1 MTSSAQAST
10 TLDELPTR
18 PPTPPRESL
27 AERADSMKPSVDRPF
42 DPRLSL
48 QTPPGANTPTS
59 TGATNSGSTS
69 RRSRKKVEWSSH
81 TEYKDPPDLEAAKFF
96 KSSPITTP
104 SAASSRPIKGILKP
118 SPSPNPLASSLNGQ
132 PNGLSHQAS
141 IAEML
146 DSTIKQLAGPD
157 RDLRVDAY
165 MMLSRALKAS
175 NNLPDRVALQG
186 KMSLFMSFIERD
198 VKSKNEKGTPDSSLV
213 NHAISLLT
221 TFLHFPAIASTLTSD
236 FGIFIIDHCIRCF
249 SDPAVPKDLARH
261 LMQVV
266 AFQSFSSKVMSSDR
280 VGRLITSL
288 HNIENHLTGKS
299 IVMGRIQIY
308 KRLIKQSRIH
318 MAVYTDWLKDMFTDM
333 LSTVRDIRTQAI
345 SLGTEAGFT
354 LRNEK
359 NVMRK
364 VTEILQSPDDKTTY
378 IQFYIRKL
386 EEMFKVKETS
396 STVPQIWSVVTLYL
410 QCPIS
415 RWVHFGPWFKL
426 AQDSFNASDLQT
438 KQEANHAWNRY
449 VYLSITSNK
458 MVAKSLGALGQPL
471 ASQLRRKI
479 NSKQSEEALK
489 LRRTVFGGVCNLYYY
504 AFRPNN
510 DMLWI
515 DSAWDLVLQPLMGQL
530 LNLDGTGEPS
540 PDSVTQASR
549 IVTGLLDVSTPR
561 SWKDDRIRDTALIS
575 PEELPSIDSRWTR
588 RNSERAFGLVGPIL
602 QRKFI
607 DLANPESLTY
617 RLWQAFVGSIAV
629 ASAKDIKVADETA
642 RFIAHSFDLL
652 SDVWA
657 KGIPDE
663 SEGSGTKFL
672 SSVQHYVEVLVRSLG
687 LLCFTEKKLSMSLTN
702 TFEPASTPSIRL
714 DRTDKS
720 SGTVQTPLLH
730 LFSMLSSKP
739 PGVADDDNLAECFLS
754 VFEPFF
760 HDKTT
765 RARVEL
771 SREMLRLLPRDAL
784 SPYGPWILA
793 AQNIRSLLDQNT
805 SVSSG
810 YQPPSSDRLLGP
822 EYREIVSLL
831 ERGLLSHPSL
841 PEDRWFSLFDLLSNH
856 IVQECGDA
864 GRALGLVEPLAKIVT
879 DNFFAGSQRSNGTA
893 LSVAIALF
901 TAAKLP
907 RDRQAVEAA
916 RRRLWGAP
924 PTAPRSSSFDPFQYL
939 YQLQSQSL
947 TFLYENEIEDIDEKM
962 VAYFEAINIF
972 IVAGFSQ
979 NGIKTLPKLQTGLSP
994 WIQDEKA
1001 HKSLRSDSPVSEP
1014 VRSLWNNIC
1023 AQLSELGRLEKK
1035 DLDAIEPLMAAAFRS
1050 KHRYVVNKM
1059 AETWNALV
1067 KDEESLDCSESLKS
1081 IIASLRPTVDV
1092 LYPGMEES
1100 SGDFGAQIQSFV
1112 DSQEDLSFVAL
1123 SSAKS
1128 TGPGVEQ
1135 TFPPPPSMT
1144 PMSMK
1149 GPLTR
1154 KRRRDATP
1162 DSVKTRSAKRTTP
1175 RLRHDDSQIQFAP
1188 IVSSPLVEE
1197 SQHLTERQKEVRQ
1210 RQEEN
1215 AGLYSAIQPSPRQRS
1230 HDAIEEKSKDSAA
1243 QKPRDLETTP
1253 ERPASYEEFITSTP
1267 TPRRGLALHLEG
1279 INDPPSSPPEPR
1291 RNPLL
1296 SEIQTRSKARDSME
1310 SWQFSSP
1317 PGSPAIGLETAEL
1330 QPEAQTPTKSSSS
1343 AKNKRSKKRGR
1354 KSGSSKKRGT
1364 VPSSLVDEEATDDVS
1379 VLADVPPTQNMEEA
1393 EEDKSELPAHNQVD
1407 SPQQPEQRQET
1418 PKSGEDEFVDAQ
1430 TSPAVVADNPAPA
1443 VAQQQAPGQSHES
1456 SFALS
1461 EGDESSF
1468 MRFVVELESR
1478 PRQEYEKFESVSV
1491 SPENKNKK
1499 KKRVSPEAC
1508 IEVQGDNSSEEEQ
1521 ATTKHPSPADV
1532 VPSTPVD
1539 AGSETSE
1546 ILTTS
1551 LRGSKR
1557 KRRRSAPST
1566 ETRSKKRRS
1575 ANPPGREQPED
1586 TQPASQEPNS
1596 PVPTVRRSSRRNA
1609 GLKGKELRNKRAQAS
1624 PTKKTKRTSMSQTP
1638 ETRSEPTDVR
1648 DGGDTDEELMSQ
1660 LVTESIAASQ
1670 SQEPEVKVHDA
1681 VIEDSMEVV
1690 SIDEAGPAEEP
1701 AAEDRKDSM
1710 EEVQEVVAE
1719 AEQDKTEEDVAAEVK
1734 SSSIM
1739 ETLRG
1744 GLKQLQGAALSR
1756 DEVYRLE
1763 DMLMDM
1769 KRELFEAERRGRL

>member
-1 MTSSAQAST
+1 MASSAQAST
-10 TLDELPTR
+10 TLDELPAR

-27 AERADSMKPSVDRPF
+27 TDKTDPMKASANRPF

-81 TEYKDPPDLEAAKFF
+81 TEYKDPPDLEASRFF

-157 RDLRVDAY
+157 RDSRLDAY

-198 VKSKNEKGTPDSSLV
+198 VKSKNDKGTADSSLV
-213 NHAISLLT
+213 NHALNLLT

-249 SDPAVPKDLARH
+249 SDPTLPKDLARH
-261 LMQVV
+261 LMQVA

-288 HNIENHLTGKS
+288 HNIENNLTGKS
-299 IVMGRIQIY
+299 IIMGRIQIY
-308 KRLIKQSRIH
+308 KRLIKQSRTH

-333 LSTVRDIRTQAI
+333 LSTVRDIRAQAI
-345 SLGTEAGFT
+345 SLGTEAGFA

-378 IQFYIRKL
+378 IQFYILKL
-386 EEMFKVKETS
+386 EEMFKEKES
-396 STVPQIWSVVTLYL
+396 ASVVPQIWGVVTLYL

-415 RWVHFGPWFKL
+415 RWVYFAPWFKL
-426 AQDSFNASDLQT
+426 AQDSFNAADLHT
-438 KQEANHAWNRY
+438 KQEANNAWNRY

-458 MVAKSLGALGQPL
+458 MAPKSLAPLGQPL
-471 ASQLRRKI
+471 TSQLRRKI
-479 NSKQSEEALK
+479 TSKQSEEALK
-489 LRRTVFGGVCNLYYY
+489 LRRTVLGGVCNLCYY
-504 AFRPNN
+504 AFRPSN

-515 DSAWDLVLQPLMGQL
+515 DSAWDLVLQPLMRQL
-530 LNLDGTGEPS
+530 LHLDGTSEPLA
-540 PDSVTQASR
+540 DSVTQASR

-561 SWKDDRIRDTALIS
+561 GWKDDRIRDTALIS

-588 RNSERAFGLVGPIL
+588 RNSERVFGLVGPIL
-602 QRKFI
+602 QRKFT

-617 RLWQAFVGSIAV
+617 RLWKAFVGSIAV

-652 SDVWA
+652 SDIWT
-657 KGIPDE
+657 KGIPEE
-663 SEGSGTKFL
+663 SGSSGTKFL

-687 LLCFTEKKLSMSLTN
+687 LLSFTEKKLSMSVAN
-702 TFEPASTPSIRL
+702 TFEPAPTPSTRL

-720 SGTVQTPLLH
+720 SGVVQTPLLH

-754 VFEPFF
+754 IFAPFF
-760 HDKTT
+760 HDKPT
-765 RARVEL
+765 RARIEL
-771 SREMLRLLPRDAL
+771 AREMLRLLPRDTL

-793 AQNIRSLLDQNT
+793 AQNIGSLLDQNT
-805 SVSSG
+805 VSSSSL
-810 YQPPSSDRLLGP
+810 PPSSDKLLGP

-831 ERGLLSHPSL
+831 ERGLVSHPSL
-841 PEDRWFSLFDLLSNH
+841 PEERWFSLFDLLSNH

-864 GRALGLVEPLAKIVT
+864 GRALGLIEPLAKIVT
-879 DNFFAGSQRSNGTA
+879 DNFFEGSDRSNGTA

-924 PTAPRSSSFDPFQYL
+924 PTASRSSSFDPFQHL
-939 YQLQSQSL
+939 YQLQSQSMK
-947 TFLYENEIEDIDEKM
+947 FCYENETEGIDEKM
-962 VAYFEAINIF
+962 VAYFKAVDTF
-972 IVAGFSQ
+972 IVTGFSQ
-979 NGIKTLPKLQTGLSP
+979 NGVKTLPKLQAGLSF

-1001 HKSLRSDSPVSEP
+1001 HKTLRSDSPLSEP
-1014 VRSLWNNIC
+1014 VQSLWDNIC
-1023 AQLSELGRLEKK
+1023 AQLLTLGRLEKK
-1035 DLDAIEPLMAAAFRS
+1035 DLDAIEPLVSAAFRS
-1050 KHRYVVNKM
+1050 KHRHVVNKM

-1081 IIASLRPTVDV
+1081 IITSLRPTVDV

-1100 SGDFGAQIQSFV
+1100 GGDFGAQVQSFV
-1112 DSQEDLSFVAL
+1112 DSQDDLSFVAL

-1128 TGPGVEQ
+1128 TGQEVEQ
-1135 TFPPPPSMT
+1135 AGPPAPSMT
-1144 PMSMK
+1144 PMSMR

-1162 DSVKTRSAKRTTP
+1162 ESVVKTRSAKRTTTP
-1175 RLRHDDSQIQFAP
+1175 RLRHDNSQIQFAP
-1188 IVSSPLVEE
+1188 IVSSPLVGE
-1197 SQHLTERQKEVRQ
+1197 SQHLTERQMEVRQ

-1215 AGLYSAIQPSPRQRS
+1215 AGLYSDIRSSPRPRS
-1230 HDAIEEKSKDSAA
+1230 RAATEEEPKDLEV
-1243 QKPRDLETTP
+1243 QKPRNLETTP
-1253 ERPASYEEFITSTP
+1253 ERKASYEEFITSTP

-1317 PGSPAIGLETAEL
+1317 PGSPAIDLQAAKTQPQAE
-1330 QPEAQTPTKSSSS
+1330 TPTKSNSS
-1343 AKNKRSKKRGR
+1343 AKNKRSKRRGR
-1354 KSGSSKKRGT
+1354 KSGSSKKRDT
-1364 VPSSLVDEEATDDVS
+1364 LPSSPVDQEVTEDVG
-1379 VLADVPPTQNMEEA
+1379 VLSNANRTQNMEEA
-1393 EEDKSELPAHNQVD
+1393 EEDRSE
-1407 SPQQPEQRQET
+1407 SPTCNLVGSSQQPEQLQET
-1418 PKSGEDEFVDAQ
+1418 PRSGDDEFVDAQ
-1430 TSPAVVADNPAPA
+1430 TSPIDVTDNAAPTVVQKQGPSQN
-1443 VAQQQAPGQSHES
+1443 HES

-1468 MRFVVELESR
+1468 MRLVVEIESR
-1478 PRQEYEKFESVSV
+1478 PHHDREQFESVSV
-1491 SPENKNKK
+1491 SPEKK
-1499 KKRVSPEAC
+1499 KKSKKRVSPPAS
-1508 IEVQGDNSSEEEQ
+1508 IEVQGDTLSGEEQ
-1521 ATTKHPSPADV
+1521 VITKQPSPADV

-1546 ILTTS
+1546 LPATN

-1557 KRRRSAPST
+1557 KRKRSAHSV

-1575 ANPPGREQPED
+1575 AHSPGREQPENS
-1586 TQPASQEPNS
+1586 QPTSQEPNS
-1596 PVPTVRRSSRRNA
+1596 PIPTVRRSSRRNA
-1609 GLKGKELRNKRAQAS
+1609 GLKDKELRNQKAQAS
-1624 PTKKTKRTSMSQTP
+1624 PTKKT
-1638 ETRSEPTDVR
+1638 TRSSASQALQTRSNLTDVR
-1648 DGGDTDEELMSQ
+1648 DDGDTDEELMSQ
-1660 LVTESIAASQ
+1660 LVTESMAASQ
-1670 SQEPEVKVHDA
+1670 SQELDVRIPDA
-1681 VIEDSMEVV
+1681 VVEDSMEVV
-1690 SIDEAGPAEEP
+1690 SADEAAPIEEP
-1701 AAEDRKDSM
+1701 AAEDRELSV
-1710 EEVQEVVAE
+1710 EEVQDAAVEQGETGEEVS
-1719 AEQDKTEEDVAAEVK
+1719 AEVK
-1734 SSSIM
+1734 SDLII

>member
-1 MTSSAQAST
+1 MASSAQAST
-10 TLDELPTR
+10 TLDELPAR

-27 AERADSMKPSVDRPF
+27 TDKTNPMKTSVNRPF

-59 TGATNSGSTS
+59 TGATNSGSIS
-69 RRSRKKVEWSSH
+69 RRSSKRVEWSSH
-81 TEYKDPPDLEAAKFF
+81 TEYKDPPDLEASRFF

-104 SAASSRPIKGILKP
+104 SAAASRPIKGILKP

-132 PNGLSHQAS
+132 PNGLSHQTS

-157 RDLRVDAY
+157 RDSRLDAY

-198 VKSKNEKGTPDSSLV
+198 VRSKNDKGTADSSLV
-213 NHAISLLT
+213 NHALNLLT

-249 SDPAVPKDLARH
+249 SDPALTKDLARH
-261 LMQVV
+261 LMQVA

-299 IVMGRIQIY
+299 IIMGRIQIY

-318 MAVYTDWLKDMFTDM
+318 MAVYTDWLEDMLTDM
-333 LSTVRDIRTQAI
+333 LSTVRDIRAQAI
-345 SLGTEAGFT
+345 SLGTEAGFA

-386 EEMFKVKETS
+386 EEMLKEKENAS
-396 STVPQIWSVVTLYL
+396 IAPQIWSVVTLYL

-415 RWVHFGPWFKL
+415 RWVYFAPWFKL
-426 AQDSFNASDLQT
+426 AQDSFNAADLHT

-458 MVAKSLGALGQPL
+458 MVAKSLASLGQPL
-471 ASQLRRKI
+471 ISQLRRKI
-479 NSKQSEEALK
+479 TSKQSEEALK
-489 LRRTVFGGVCNLYYY
+489 LRRTVLGGVCNLCYY
-504 AFRPNN
+504 AFRPSN
-510 DMLWI
+510 DMQWI
-515 DSAWDLVLQPLMGQL
+515 DSAWDLVLQPLVGQL
-530 LNLDGTGEPS
+530 LGLDGTSEPLA
-540 PDSVTQASR
+540 DSVTQASR
-549 IVTGLLDVSTPR
+549 IVAGLLDVSTPR
-561 SWKDDRIRDTALIS
+561 SWKDDRIRDSALTG

-588 RNSERAFGLVGPIL
+588 RNSERVFGLVGPIL
-602 QRKFI
+602 KRKFT

-617 RLWQAFVGSIAV
+617 RLWKAFVGSIAV

-642 RFIAHSFDLL
+642 RFIAYSFDLL
-652 SDVWA
+652 SDIWT
-657 KGIPDE
+657 KGISEE
-663 SEGSGTKFL
+663 SESSGTKFL
-672 SSVQHYVEVLVRSLG
+672 SSVQHFVEVLVRNLG
-687 LLCFTEKKLSMSLTN
+687 LLSFTEKKLSMPVAN
-702 TFEPASTPSIRL
+702 MFEPVLTSSTRL
-714 DRTDKS
+714 DRTDKP
-720 SGTVQTPLLH
+720 GGMIQTPLLH

-739 PGVADDDNLAECFLS
+739 SGIADDDNLAECFLS
-754 VFEPFF
+754 IFAPFF
-760 HDKTT
+760 HGKPT
-765 RARVEL
+765 RARIEL
-771 SREMLRLLPRDAL
+771 AREMLRLLPRDTL
-784 SPYGPWILA
+784 SPYGPWILT
-793 AQNIRSLLDQNT
+793 AQNIGSLLDQNT
-805 SVSSG
+805 IPSSSH
-810 YQPPSSDRLLGP
+810 PPSSDKLLGP

-831 ERGLLSHPSL
+831 ERGLVSHPSL
-841 PEDRWFSLFDLLSNH
+841 PEERWFSLYSLLSNH
-856 IVQECGDA
+856 IVRECGDA
-864 GRALGLVEPLAKIVT
+864 GRALGLIEPLAKIVA
-879 DNFFAGSQRSNGTA
+879 DNFFEGSDRSNGTA
-893 LSVAIALF
+893 LSVVTALF

-924 PTAPRSSSFDPFQYL
+924 PTASRSSSFDPFQYL
-939 YQLQSQSL
+939 YQLQSQSMK
-947 TFLYENEIEDIDEKM
+947 FFYEDETEGIDEKM
-962 VAYFEAINIF
+962 AAYFKAVDTF
-972 IVAGFSQ
+972 IVTSFPQ
-979 NGIKTLPKLQTGLSP
+979 NGIKTLPKLQVGLSF
-994 WIQDEKA
+994 WVQDEKA

-1014 VRSLWNNIC
+1014 VRSLWVNIC
-1023 AQLSELGRLEKK
+1023 TQLSALGRLEKK
-1035 DLDAIEPLMAAAFRS
+1035 DLDAIEPLISAAFRS
-1050 KHRYVVNKM
+1050 KHRHVVNKM
-1059 AETWNALV
+1059 AEAWNALV

-1092 LYPGMEES
+1092 LYPGMEEP
-1100 SGDFGAQIQSFV
+1100 SGDFGAQVQSFV
-1112 DSQEDLSFVAL
+1112 DSQDDLSFVAL

-1128 TGPGVEQ
+1128 TGPDVEKA
-1135 TFPPPPSMT
+1135 FSPARSMT
-1144 PMSMK
+1144 PLSTR

-1162 DSVKTRSAKRTTP
+1162 ESAVKARSAKRTTP
-1175 RLRHDDSQIQFAP
+1175 RLRHDNSQIQFAP
-1188 IVSSPLVEE
+1188 IVSSPLVGE
-1197 SQHLTERQKEVRQ
+1197 SQHLTERQMEVRQ

-1215 AGLYSAIQPSPRQRS
+1215 AGLYSDIRSSPRPRS
-1230 HDAIEEKSKDSAA
+1230 RAATEEEPKDSAA
-1243 QKPRDLETTP
+1243 QKPRNLETTP
-1253 ERPASYEEFITSTP
+1253 ERKAAYEEFITSTP

-1317 PGSPAIGLETAEL
+1317 PGSPAIDLRAAKT
-1330 QPEAQTPTKSSSS
+1330 QPEVETPTKSNSS
-1343 AKNKRSKKRGR
+1343 AKNKRSKRRGR
-1354 KSGSSKKRGT
+1354 KSRVSKKRDT
-1364 VPSSLVDEEATDDVS
+1364 TPSSPADQEVTEEVS
-1379 VLADVPPTQNMEEA
+1379 VLSDAHLTQDMEGV
-1393 EEDKSELPAHNQVD
+1393 EEDKTKTPARNQVEG
-1407 SPQQPEQRQET
+1407 SQRPEQLQGT
-1418 PKSGEDEFVDAQ
+1418 PKSGDDEFVDAR
-1430 TSPAVVADNPAPA
+1430 TSPIDVIENAAPT
-1443 VAQQQAPGQSHES
+1443 VAQKQAPSQNHES

-1468 MRFVVELESR
+1468 MRFVVEFESR
-1478 PRQEYEKFESVSV
+1478 PQHDREQFKSVSV
-1491 SPENKNKK
+1491 SPENK
-1499 KKRVSPEAC
+1499 KRVSPPAC
-1508 IEVQGDNSSEEEQ
+1508 IEVQGDTSPGEEQ
-1521 ATTKHPSPADV
+1521 VIPRQPSPVDV

-1539 AGSETSE
+1539 AGSDISE
-1546 ILTTS
+1546 LQTTNT
-1551 LRGSKR
+1551 RGSKR
-1557 KRRRSAPST
+1557 KRKRSTHSV

-1575 ANPPGREQPED
+1575 TNLNLPGQEQVENS
-1586 TQPASQEPNS
+1586 QPTSQEPSS
-1596 PVPTVRRSSRRNA
+1596 PIPTVRRSSRRNA
-1609 GLKGKELRNKRAQAS
+1609 GLKDKELRNQKAQAS
-1624 PTKKTKRTSMSQTP
+1624 PIKKSKRSSLSQAP
-1638 ETRSEPTDVR
+1638 QTRSTHTDTR

-1660 LVTESIAASQ
+1660 LVTESIAATQ
-1670 SQEPEVKVHDA
+1670 SQDLDVKIPDA
-1681 VIEDSMEVV
+1681 VVEDSMEVV
-1690 SIDEAGPAEEP
+1690 SVEEAASAQELT
-1701 AAEDRKDSM
+1701 AEDQEGSVEETQDAVAEQGETE
-1710 EEVQEVVAE
+1710 EEVS
-1719 AEQDKTEEDVAAEVK
+1719 AEVK
-1734 SSSIM
+1734 PDLIM